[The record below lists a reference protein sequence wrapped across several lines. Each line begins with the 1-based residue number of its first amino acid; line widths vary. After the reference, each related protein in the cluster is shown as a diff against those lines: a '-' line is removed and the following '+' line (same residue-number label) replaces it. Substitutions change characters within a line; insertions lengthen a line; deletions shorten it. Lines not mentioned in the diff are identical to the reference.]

1 MKQYLQHQPS
11 GETMDNYSFQNNN
24 SYNRNNS
31 YNYRNHSGFHPSSQH
46 HASAHFYN
54 ASPYPY
60 TTSFALI
67 RSILI
72 LIIVFGIIGSI
83 SQLVSGLFAL
93 ASAQDDPGSNG
104 KKEAKSVGE
113 FWQIFVVFFIHKSSD
128 FFI

>member
-11 GETMDNYSFQNNN
+11 GETMDNYSYQNNN

-31 YNYRNHSGFHPSSQH
+31 YNYRNHSSGYHPSSQH

-60 TTSFALI
+60 TTSFTLI

-93 ASAQDDPGSNG
+93 ASAQDGPGPNG
-104 KKEAKSVGE
+104 KKEPKTVGKLK
-113 FWQIFVVFFIHKSSD
+113 IFFPKTFFSQNS
-128 FFI
+128 